1 MKNVS
6 IVESYNKGLI
16 FIGHESSRSWTTK
29 DNKTWYLVGDL
40 DAGENVTIIFKFKVN
55 STGDLENNVTYFK
68 GEYKIGNSSDSVKV
82 KNPDITVRKNTL
94 NQTVYVGNATM
105 FEIIVENIGN
115 VDLDNVYV
123 IESEYDDGL
132 VYLNYQ
138 NSTGKWKYEFKNSKH
153 TFYLTSVL
161 EVGKSASLIVI
172 FNTTKVGNFS
182 NTAIAGFGNKTVNS
196 TNTTEVINNT
206 TEATN
211 ETDDSTNSTGN
222 TNDTDDKVVEE
233 IPQKTDEVLK
243 ETPVTDINVNLDSNA
258 TGNPILALLLLLLV
272 FVVNCGFKREK

>member
-1 MKNVS
+1 
-6 IVESYNKGLI
+6 
-16 FIGHESSRSWTTK
+16 
-29 DNKTWYLVGDL
+29 
-40 DAGENVTIIFKFKVN
+40 
-55 STGDLENNVTYFK
+55 
-68 GEYKIGNSSDSVKV
+68 
-82 KNPDITVRKNTL
+82 
-94 NQTVYVGNATM
+94 M

-132 VYLNYQ
+132 VYLSYQ

-153 TFYLTSVL
+153 TFYLNSVL

-182 NTAIAGFGNKTVNS
+182 NTATAGFGNKTVNS

-206 TEATN
+206 LEVTN
-211 ETDDSTNSTGN
+211 ETDDPKNSTGK
-222 TNDTDDKVVEE
+222 TNDTDDKVVEK
-233 IPQKTDEVLK
+233 IPQKTNEVLN
-243 ETPVTDINVNLDSNA
+243 ETSVKDNNVNLDSRV

-272 FVVNCGFKREK
+272 FVANCGFKRKK